1 MALKLMKF
9 NFSYISLNDFL
20 LLSIPENF
28 PVFPVRNDGH
38 LGCDC
43 LLESLVNITTGLLS

>member
-1 MALKLMKF
+1 MKF
-9 NFSYISLNDFL
+9 NFFDILLNDFL

-28 PVFPVRNDGH
+28 PVFPVRDNGH

-43 LLESLVNITTGLLS
+43 LLESLVNIATGLLS